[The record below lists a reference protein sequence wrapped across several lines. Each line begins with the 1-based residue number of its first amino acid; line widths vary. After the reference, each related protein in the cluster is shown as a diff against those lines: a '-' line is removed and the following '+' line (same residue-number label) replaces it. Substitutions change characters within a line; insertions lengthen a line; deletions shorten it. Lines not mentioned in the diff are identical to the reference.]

1 MRRLRVGTC
10 ADPKEPHM
18 CGSYG
23 GPHAALRSSAHA
35 PRRTPIDYG
44 ALWQTASMLLPSG
57 SSTNA
62 P

>member
-1 MRRLRVGTC
+1 
-10 ADPKEPHM
+10 M